1 MRQAV
6 LGHFTYA
13 DVLLDAAKR
22 LKDSGYD
29 VTVFSPI
36 PLGHEIEYTLGGRKN
51 HIRYFAF
58 FGAVIGFCLG
68 VLLTLGTAAMYVLP
82 RGGKPIFS
90 ITPTLLV
97 SYETAILFGVL
108 ISFIGFCIFARL
120 PYYGK
125 KIYDDKVGVDSF
137 GLLVDNIRD
146 NKIGDVE
153 NILKE
158 YGADEVK
165 RVEEK

>member
-1 MRQAV
+1 MRAV
-6 LGHFTYA
+6 LGLFTYVDA
-13 DVLLDAAKR
+13 LLEAAGR
-22 LKDSGYD
+22 LKDSGYG
-29 VTVFSPI
+29 VTIFSPM
-36 PLGHEIEYTLGGRKN
+36 PVGHQIEHTLGGRKN
-51 HIRYFAF
+51 HIRSFPYIA
-58 FGAVIGFCLG
+58 AVIGFIFG

-90 ITPTLLV
+90 ITPTLLI

-108 ISFIGFCIFARL
+108 ISFIGFCIFAML

-165 RVEEK
+165 TVEKK

>member
-1 MRQAV
+1 MRAV
-6 LGHFTYA
+6 LGLFTYVDA
-13 DVLLDAAKR
+13 LLEAAGR
-22 LKDSGYD
+22 LKDSGYG

-36 PLGHEIEYTLGGRKN
+36 PLCPEIEHTLGGRKN

-58 FGAVIGFCLG
+58 FGAVIGFIFG
-68 VLLTLGTAAMYVLP
+68 GLLTLGNAAVYVLP

-90 ITPTLLV
+90 ITPTLLI

-120 PYYGK
+120 HYYGK

-158 YGADEVK
+158 
-165 RVEEK
+165 

>member
-1 MRQAV
+1 MRAV
-6 LGHFTYA
+6 LGLFTYVDA
-13 DVLLDAAKR
+13 LLEAAGR
-22 LKDSGYD
+22 LKDSGYG

-36 PLGHEIEYTLGGRKN
+36 PLGHEIEHTLGGRKN

-58 FGAVIGFCLG
+58 FGAVIGFIFG

-82 RGGKPIFS
+82 RGGRPIFVA
-90 ITPTLLV
+90 TPTLLV

-108 ISFIGFCIFARL
+108 ISYIGFCIFARL

-125 KIYDDKVGVDSF
+125 RVYDCKVGVDSF
-137 GLLVDNIRD
+137 GLLVDNIRE

-165 RVEEK
+165 TVEKK